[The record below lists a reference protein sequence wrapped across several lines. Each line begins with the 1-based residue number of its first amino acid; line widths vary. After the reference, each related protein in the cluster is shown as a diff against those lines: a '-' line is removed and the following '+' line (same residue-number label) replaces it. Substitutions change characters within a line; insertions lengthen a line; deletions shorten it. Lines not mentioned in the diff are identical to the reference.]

1 MLSNFLKITQ
11 LTLTVSEMVGRL
23 VGRSF
28 LNSPK
33 EMSSSGMLCRKVQGW
48 LIASNR
54 GPGTVE

>member
-11 LTLTVSEMVGRL
+11 LTLTVSEMVDRL

-33 EMSSSGMLCRKVQGW
+33 EMSSSGMLYRKVQGW